1 MSHDGF
7 AAGLTLGR
15 AISHL
20 QKDKKLAQA
29 SFFVVSASAVLT

>member
-7 AAGLTLGR
+7 ASGLKLGR

-20 QKDKKLAQA
+20 QKHKKLAQA